1 MTKGED
7 RKAAALK
14 EGLSSQALY
23 LGKHEDAVN
32 ERIKTLEGEH
42 FVERLWAKD
51 PTLWKTDPKTQNQ
64 IKESLGWLGVAEKM
78 ALHVEDVYEFLA
90 EALSAGMKHA
100 VLMGMGGSSLAPLL
114 FGRTFPVGAGG
125 MSLTVLDT
133 TDPATILTIER
144 KLPIE
149 ETLFVVASKSGT
161 TAEPNAFGEYFFAKT
176 DTIKEVTAGGN
187 FAVITDPGSALE
199 NLARQRGFRGVIHN
213 FKDIGGRY
221 SALSYFGLV
230 PAALMGLDI
239 DKLVLRALRMQK
251 ACSFDTPVAENPGV
265 ALGAAMGELASQG
278 LDKLTFLMPQPIST
292 LGLWL
297 EQLIAESTGKEGTG
311 ILPVAEEPPSRASDY
326 GEDRLFVYISVK
338 GHPDRSLE
346 ALVED
351 LKRMGKPVFVIRLND
366 LFDLAQEFYR
376 WEIAT
381 ATAGRILGINP
392 FDQPNVQE
400 SKDSTN
406 RLIEEVRTKGKLTEP
421 EPSVRDGDLAFFAD
435 ITGSKG
441 RSVLQRFFS
450 QAGPT
455 DYVALQ
461 AYLTEKPSVTAPLQA
476 IRVTIR
482 DSLGLATTLGY
493 GPRYL
498 HSTGQF
504 HKGGPNNGLFLQ
516 LTADDPEDAAIPGA
530 NYTFSILKRAQAAG
544 DLEALKKHG
553 RRIIRIHL
561 GKNVEEGL
569 ARLLR
574 LVKES
579 LPARRGN

>member
-7 RKAAALK
+7 RKRAALK
-14 EGLSSQALY
+14 EGLSVQEFY
-23 LGKHEDAVN
+23 LGKYKEAVG
-32 ERIKTLEGEH
+32 ERIRILAGEQ
-42 FVERLWAKD
+42 FVERLRAKD
-51 PTLWKTDPKTQNQ
+51 AALWKKDQKAQDQ
-64 IKESLGWLGVAEKM
+64 IKESLGWLDVAEKM

-90 EALSAGMKHA
+90 EALSVGLKHA

-114 FGRTFPVGAGG
+114 FGRTFPVGKGG

-133 TDPATILTIER
+133 TDPATILAVE
-144 KLPIE
+144 KEAPIT

-161 TAEPNAFGEYFFAKT
+161 TAEPNAFGEYFFAKA
-176 DTIKEVTAGGN
+176 DALKEIAAGGN

-199 NLARQRGFRGVIHN
+199 TLARQRCFRGVIHN

-230 PAALMGLDI
+230 PAALMGLNI
-239 DKLVLRALRMQK
+239 DKLVIRALRMQK
-251 ACSFDTPVAENPGV
+251 ACSFDAPISENPGV
-265 ALGAAMGELASQG
+265 LLGAAIGELALRG
-278 LDKLTFLMPQPIST
+278 VDKLTFLMPETIGT

-311 ILPVAEEPPSRASDY
+311 ILPVAEEPPGRPSDY

-338 GHPDRSLE
+338 GHPDHPLE
-346 ALVED
+346 ALMEE
-351 LKRMGKPVFVIRLND
+351 LKKMGKPVVVIRLND
-366 LFDLAQEFYR
+366 LFDLSQEFYR

-406 RLIEEVRTKGKLTEP
+406 RLIEEVRRTGRLTEP
-421 EPSVRDGDLAFFAD
+421 EPSVRDGNLGFYAD
-435 ITGSKG
+435 MTGESG
-441 RSVLQRFFS
+441 RSVLQNFFS

-461 AYLTEKPSVTAPLQA
+461 AYLTERPSVTGPLQEMRIA
-476 IRVTIR
+476 IRK
-482 DSLGLATTLGY
+482 SLGVATTLGY
-493 GPRYL
+493 GPRFL

-516 LTADDPEDAAIPGA
+516 LTADDPEDAAIPGTS
-530 NYTFSILKRAQAAG
+530 YTFGILKRAQAAG

-553 RRIIRIHL
+553 RRIVRVHL
-561 GKNVEEGL
+561 GAKVEEEL

-574 LVKES
+574 MVREA
-579 LPARRGN
+579 LPARRG